1 VKNAMLI
8 ICFAFT
14 ANLLA
19 DGKMGN
25 STKESNA
32 VVKTPCNHQIHRH
45 CLRKLVKEKRGKK
58 CPCCRADLA
67 VFCKSRKLERCNL
80 LFVPIF
86 LREGNCP
93 ICLDGL

>member
-1 VKNAMLI
+1 MKNAMLI

-58 CPCCRADLA
+58 RGKREEKRGRD
-67 VFCKSRKLERCNL
+67 SREKRKGKERGK
-80 LFVPIF
+80 
-86 LREGNCP
+86 RY
-93 ICLDGL
+93 